1 MVKPSW
7 AKWMG
12 SWPIVAPKIGPR
24 QSPKE
29 RVLSI
34 IDLLNA
40 VRTRLNPFEEPISEI
55 SQENWPVLIE
65 ELYRK
70 LRPCP
75 PEQLDL
81 EKFLKRA
88 RKRKRPSLEVKFDLP
103 GLYGAA
109 SDGTPT
115 QLATFR
121 LIAALHWTVASLSE
135 EIQDRPRSVCSLI
148 NEHFAR
154 LREHPLV
161 RIEWVLNNGHPQ
173 PELMVTATGVDTQS
187 WLVLLD
193 FFKATPNWREVI
205 GKCPQ
210 CLRLFEKPRRDAKYC
225 GDACADK
232 ARYERWKARGGLRE
246 RKRKRL
252 AKESNKTSV

>member
-1 MVKPSW
+1 MATVSW
-7 AKWMG
+7 AKWVKD
-12 SWPIVAPKIGPR
+12 WPVVYPKIGPR
-24 QSPKE
+24 RSPKE

-40 VRTRLNPFEEPISEI
+40 VRTRLNPFEEPVSEI
-55 SQENWPVLIE
+55 SEENWPALIE
-65 ELYRK
+65 ELYRR

-75 PEQLDL
+75 PEPPDL

-88 RKRKRPSLEVKFDLP
+88 RKCKRPSMEVKFDVP
-103 GLYGAA
+103 ELYGA
-109 SDGTPT
+109 SPDGTPT

-121 LIAALHWTVASLSE
+121 LIAALHFTISSLCE
-135 EIQDRPRSVCSLI
+135 EIPDRPRSAYSPVD
-148 NEHFAR
+148 EHFAR
-154 LREHPLV
+154 LRERFPVQVTWRSHDG
-161 RIEWVLNNGHPQ
+161 WGSQ
-173 PELMVTATGVDTQS
+173 PELVIMATGVDTQA

-225 GDACADK
+225 GDACADR
-232 ARYERWKARGGLRE
+232 ARYERWKERGGLRE

-252 AKESNKTSV
+252 AQTSSKR

>member
-1 MVKPSW
+1 MVKPAW
-7 AKWMG
+7 AKWIG
-12 SWPIVAPKIGPR
+12 SWPIVYPKIGPR

-29 RVLSI
+29 RVLAVL
-34 IDLLNA
+34 DVLNA

-55 SQENWPVLIE
+55 GEENWPVLIE

-75 PEQLDL
+75 PEQPEL

-88 RKRKRPSLEVKFDLP
+88 RRRKRPSLEVRFDLP
-103 GLYGAA
+103 ELYGAEP
-109 SDGTPT
+109 DGTPT
-115 QLATFR
+115 QLAAFR
-121 LIAALHWTVASLSE
+121 LIAALHWTLASLCE
-135 EIQDRPRSVCSLI
+135 EVEDPPRNMGAFV

-161 RIEWVLNNGHPQ
+161 RIEWGLANGRPQ
-173 PELMVTATGVDTQS
+173 PELVIMATGVDTQA
-187 WLVLLD
+187 WITLLD
-193 FFKATPNWREVI
+193 FFKATPNWRELI

-210 CLRLFEKPRRDAKYC
+210 CLRLFEKPRKDAKYC
-225 GDACADK
+225 GDACADR
-232 ARYERWKARGGLRE
+232 ARYERWKNRGGLRE

-252 AKESNKTSV
+252 APTSSKR

>member
-1 MVKPSW
+1 MATVSWTKWVKD
-7 AKWMG
+7 
-12 SWPIVAPKIGPR
+12 WPVVYPKIGPAK
-24 QSPKE
+24 SPKE

-55 SQENWPVLIE
+55 SQDNWAVLIE
-65 ELYRK
+65 ELYSK

-75 PEQLDL
+75 PQQTEL
-81 EKFLKRA
+81 EKLLKRA

-103 GLYGAA
+103 ELYGAA
-109 SDGTPT
+109 PDGAPTPIS
-115 QLATFR
+115 TFR
-121 LIAALHWTVASLSE
+121 LIAALHWTVASLCE
-135 EIQDRPRSVCSLI
+135 EIRDRPRSAYSLVD
-148 NEHFAR
+148 EHFAR
-154 LREHPLV
+154 LRERFPIQVIWQSHDS
-161 RIEWVLNNGHPQ
+161 WGGQ
-173 PELMVTATGVDTQS
+173 PELVIVASGCDTQA

-193 FFKATPNWREVI
+193 FFKATPNWRELI

-210 CLRLFEKPRRDAKYC
+210 CLKLFEKPRKDAKYC

-232 ARYERWKARGGLRE
+232 ARYERWKERGGLRE

-252 AKESNKTSV
+252 AQTSSKR

>member
-1 MVKPSW
+1 MATVSW
-7 AKWMG
+7 AKWISG
-12 SWPIVAPKIGPR
+12 WPIAYPKIGPR

-29 RVLSI
+29 RMLAILGV
-34 IDLLNA
+34 LNA
-40 VRTRLNPFEEPISEI
+40 VRTRLNPFEEPVSEI
-55 SQENWPVLIE
+55 SEENWPVLIE

-103 GLYGAA
+103 ELYGAEL
-109 SDGTPT
+109 DGTPT
-115 QLATFR
+115 QLAAFR
-121 LIAALHWTVASLSE
+121 LIAALHWTLASLSE
-135 EIQDRPRSVCSLI
+135 EIQDRPRSVCSLV

-154 LREHPLV
+154 LREHSLV
-161 RIEWVLNNGHPQ
+161 RIEWLLAHGRPQ
-173 PELMVTATGVDTQS
+173 PELIVAATGVDTQS

-193 FFKATPNWREVI
+193 FFKANPDWREVI

-210 CLRLFEKPRRDAKYC
+210 CLRLFEKSRRDAKYC

-232 ARYERWKARGGLRE
+232 ARYERWKERGGLRE

-252 AKESNKTSV
+252 AKESSR